1 MLILKVRYCLWVI
14 KQKMQKKKK
23 YLVIKSIKYQD
34 LISCSYG
41 IKLTPVDGKYSKPCK
56 FYFDKDFV

>member
-1 MLILKVRYCLWVI
+1 MSNKIENVEKEEV
-14 KQKMQKKKK
+14 
-23 YLVIKSIKYQD
+23 SKYQD
-34 LISCSYG
+34 LISCSYR